1 MKCTKCGAE
10 LPEGALFCRECGAKV
25 EMQKNTV
32 VNVER
37 KFLLTHVFVR
47 TVAQI

>member
-1 MKCTKCGAE
+1 MKCQNCGAD
-10 LPEGALFCRECGAKV
+10 LDNGVLFAVNAVPKLKCR
-25 EMQKNTV
+25 KNTV

-37 KFLLTHVFVR
+37 KFLVTHVFVR

>member
-1 MKCTKCGAE
+1 MKCQNCGAD
-10 LPEGALFCRECGAKV
+10 LDDGVLFCHECGAKV
-25 EMQKNTV
+25 ETQKNTV

-37 KFLLTHVFVR
+37 KFPLMHVFAL

>member
-10 LPEGALFCRECGAKV
+10 LSEGVLFCRECGAKV
-25 EMQKNTV
+25 ETQKNTV

-37 KFLLTHVFVR
+37 KFLLMHVFAL